1 MHLRSIFQ
9 DNIRKRLRSYLHRLS
24 QILKTMCMLSDF
36 LQELLITGKFKTTRE
51 MDMEL
56 KIGQTELYL
65 KVNGK
70 IMNLMA

>member
-1 MHLRSIFQ
+1 
-9 DNIRKRLRSYLHRLS
+9 
-24 QILKTMCMLSDF
+24 MLSDF